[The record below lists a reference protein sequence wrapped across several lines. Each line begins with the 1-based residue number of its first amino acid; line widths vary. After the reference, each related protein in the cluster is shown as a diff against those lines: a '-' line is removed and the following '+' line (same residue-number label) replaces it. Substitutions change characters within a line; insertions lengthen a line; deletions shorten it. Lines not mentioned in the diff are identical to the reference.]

1 MSDSKNA
8 KNHQYPKKIQMVA
21 KKFGIDFIYMPRN
34 FERRK
39 DNRTRVSKKEDRIFW
54 HYSMNLGTEIS
65 CASDEKESKTVI
77 IAKNSID
84 GSSDIKTLFKCN
96 KIDFDEY
103 DIFLADMTSG
113 RSRLDRKLIKL
124 DKKLSL
130 NHAMEGLTILEYPEF
145 FLKKVP
151 NPE

>member
-1 MSDSKNA
+1 
-8 KNHQYPKKIQMVA
+8 
-21 KKFGIDFIYMPRN
+21 MPRN

-39 DNRTRVSKKEDRIFW
+39 NNRTRVSKKEDRIFW
-54 HYSMNLGTEIS
+54 HYSMNNLGSETSCENSIS
-65 CASDEKESKTVI
+65 QDEEESTI

-84 GSSDIKTLFKCN
+84 GSSDIKTLFKSN

-130 NHAMEGLTILEYPEF
+130 NNAMEGLTILEYPEF
-145 FLKKVP
+145 FLKKVHS
-151 NPE
+151 